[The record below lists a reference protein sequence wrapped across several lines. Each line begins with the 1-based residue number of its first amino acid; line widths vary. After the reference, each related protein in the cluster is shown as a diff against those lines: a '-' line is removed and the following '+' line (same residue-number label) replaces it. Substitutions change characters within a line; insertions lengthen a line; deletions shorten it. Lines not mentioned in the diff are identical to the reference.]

1 MLGRILSYLL
11 VTIIAVTFP
20 FFYIGALTIWLL
32 TVWWDKRL
40 VILQQYTCFWGS
52 FYTWIMPLWRIKIDG
67 RKNIRRGAKYVV
79 VSNHQSQLD
88 ILINFRLFFHYKIVS
103 KTEMFKVPFM
113 GWNMTLN
120 RYIMLK
126 RGDKESIAEM
136 MDNCERTLAEGSSV
150 LLYPEGTRSK
160 DGKIQP
166 FKTGAFSLAKKM
178 KVPILPV
185 IINGTGAALPKYTME
200 TSKIS
205 HIHERVLE
213 EIPYESF
220 AHLPAAKVAEM
231 VHDIMKKELE
241 KLEYEYRKNTVG
253 TDNVKVKDRSAK
265 PL

>member
-1 MLGRILSYLL
+1 MITRILSYLL
-11 VTIIAVTFP
+11 VLVIAVTFP
-20 FFYIGALTIWLL
+20 FFYVGAVTIWLL

-52 FYTWIMPLWRIKIDG
+52 FYTWIFPLWRIKIDG
-67 RKNIRRGAKYVV
+67 RKNIKRGAKYVV

-136 MDNCERTLAEGSSV
+136 MKHCERTLAEGSSV

-160 DGKIQP
+160 DGKIQS
-166 FKTGAFSLAKKM
+166 FKTGAFNLAKKM
-178 KVPILPV
+178 QVPILP
-185 IINGTGAALPKYTME
+185 IIITGTSEALPKHKMN
-200 TSKIS
+200 TSGICR
-205 HIHERVLE
+205 IHERVLE
-213 EIPYESF
+213 PIPYEKF
-220 AHLPAAKVAEM
+220 AHMPVHDVAEM
-231 VHDIMKKELE
+231 VHNIMKKELE
-241 KLEYEYRKNTVG
+241 KLEYEYRKHTAASG
-253 TDNVKVKDRSAK
+253 NVKMNEKSAK
-265 PL
+265 SL